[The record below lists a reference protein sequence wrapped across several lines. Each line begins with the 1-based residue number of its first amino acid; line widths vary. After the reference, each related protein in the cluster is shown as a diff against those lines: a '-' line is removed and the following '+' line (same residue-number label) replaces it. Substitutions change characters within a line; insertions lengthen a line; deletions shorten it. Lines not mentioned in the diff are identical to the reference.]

1 MKAIKNRK
9 KLMKKTEKEVRRAID
24 GIFDTLHRKAG
35 TKSGD
40 ITPEQF
46 MRIEDVISQLAMAKV
61 HLTEIIAEQ
70 VEQNTD
76 WANRKF
82 K

>member
-9 KLMKKTEKEVRRAID
+9 KPMKKTEKEVRRAID
-24 GIFDTLHRKAG
+24 GIFDTLHRKAK

-40 ITPEQF
+40 ITPQQF
-46 MRIEDVISQLAMAKV
+46 MRIEDVISQLATAKV

-70 VEQNTD
+70 VEQNTE